1 MNNKHQQ
8 PTKNDMLIAWTIL
21 EGMMDRLETDIT
33 DKEAEA
39 FQLIDRYLNPPKAG
53 DGSQQIIINLFG

>member
-1 MNNKHQQ
+1 MNNQQQ

-33 DKEAEA
+33 NKEAEA
-39 FQLIDRYLNPPKAG
+39 FQLIDRYLNPPKSG